1 MGLVCDEFGAHM
13 LAAVA
18 ALVPSSKSHIT
29 FISTLRMSFRSGVD
43 RVHPQLL
50 VWTESTHNYQ
60 LFIINY

>member
-1 MGLVCDEFGAHM
+1 MGLVCDEFGAHR

-29 FISTLRMSFRSGVD
+29 FIRTLRMSFRSGVD

-50 VWTESTHNYQ
+50 
-60 LFIINY
+60 IIRY